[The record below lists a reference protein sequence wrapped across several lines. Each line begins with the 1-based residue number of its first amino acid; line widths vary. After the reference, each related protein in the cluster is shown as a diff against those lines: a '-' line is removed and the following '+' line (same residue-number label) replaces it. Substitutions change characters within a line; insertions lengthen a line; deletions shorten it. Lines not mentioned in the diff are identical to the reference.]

1 MHRLLAIY
9 YGSSKI
15 GIALS
20 DPLKILA
27 KEYEVIWQKETEN
40 VVETIA
46 QMCKKNQVEK
56 IILGMPVSLDGKLNG
71 QAQVV
76 ENFKAEIEVIGLPII
91 CVDERYSTKRAE
103 EMMREQK
110 KTEEEIRL
118 FSDAVAARVIL
129 QDYLDYY

>member
-1 MHRLLAIY
+1 MPRLLAID

>member
-1 MHRLLAIY
+1 MSRLLAID

-20 DPLKILA
+20 DPLKIIA

-40 VVETIA
+40 VVGTIRE
-46 QMCKKNQVEK
+46 MCEKNKVEK
-56 IILGMPVSLDGKLNG
+56 IILGMPVSLDGQLNG

-76 ENFKAEIEVIGLPII
+76 EAFKQEIEVIGLPII

-129 QDYLDYY
+129 QDYLDFY

>member
-1 MHRLLAIY
+1 MGRLLAID

-15 GIALS
+15 GTALS
-20 DPLKILA
+20 DPMQIIA
-27 KEYEVIWQKETEN
+27 KEHIVIWQKETDDVIEA
-40 VVETIA
+40 IA
-46 QMCKKNQVEK
+46 NICKDQKVEK

-71 QAQVV
+71 QAQIV
-76 ENFKAEIEVIGLPII
+76 ESFKKEIEIIGLPIV

-118 FSDAVAARVIL
+118 YSDAVAARVIL
-129 QDYLDYY
+129 QDFLDFY

>member
-1 MHRLLAIY
+1 MGRLLAID
-9 YGSSKI
+9 YGASKI

-27 KEYEVIWQKETEN
+27 KEYEVIWQKEVDN
-40 VVETIA
+40 VIDVIQE
-46 QMCKKNQVEK
+46 MCKKNDVEK

-76 ENFKAEIEVIGLPII
+76 QVFQAELEIIGLPII

-110 KTEEEIRL
+110 KTEEEIKM

>member
-1 MHRLLAIY
+1 MTRLLAID

-27 KEYEVIWQKETEN
+27 KEYEVIWQKETDD
-40 VVETIA
+40 VIETIK
-46 QMCKKNQVEK
+46 QMCEKNNVEK
-56 IILGMPVSLDGKLNG
+56 IILGMPVSLDGQLNG

-76 ENFKAEIEVIGLPII
+76 EAFKQEIEVIGLPII

-129 QDYLDYY
+129 QDYLDFY